1 MHWACQEANPEIVK
15 LLVEFKAD
23 IELPNGKG
31 GSPLMLSLNESR
43 SEDKLEI
50 LRTLIKARV
59 DINRID
65 SRGMSPLNKACH
77 DESPGAVQ
85 LLLEAE
91 GGTRSINRACMQG
104 THPVSHSRGQRGV
117 TCGSHLLPSLGTDAL
132 GVPAGPASHLQAA
145 VRGKGRCRAE
155 ERQGRVAADADA
167 HGQLC
172 AAR

>member
-59 DINRID
+59 DINTMD

-117 TCGSHLLPSLGTDAL
+117 TSASRHARLARRRGTARHATSVEPSDTAPRDKLSG
-132 GVPAGPASHLQAA
+132 AA
-145 VRGKGRCRAE
+145 
-155 ERQGRVAADADA
+155 ER
-167 HGQLC
+167 H
-172 AAR
+172 